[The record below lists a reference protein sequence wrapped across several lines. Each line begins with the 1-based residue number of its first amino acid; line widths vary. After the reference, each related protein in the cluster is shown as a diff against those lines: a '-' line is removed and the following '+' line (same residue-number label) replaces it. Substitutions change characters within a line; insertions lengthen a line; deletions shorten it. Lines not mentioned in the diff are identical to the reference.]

1 LRGSPRA
8 AEFSARVAI
17 WSTRAAFLMGD
28 LDPQTLPDMRSRC
41 FWALV
46 LTAACSN
53 SPDET
58 GVSAIG
64 GGGTAG
70 GLAGSNSAGSQDQAS
85 AGAGGSSR
93 GGASS
98 AGAGSG
104 GLVNGGGNGGGGRSN
119 GLAGAGGTT
128 GGAGR
133 ASGGAGGAGGASAGT
148 ANGGGGAGGASAC
161 VPNLACK
168 VSPPPTTGDIYQ
180 DCVDRINQFLTQCAC
195 LPALARRKD
204 GEACADQMAEYDAS
218 MNSAHAGAIAKI
230 CTPGGAQNECPGY
243 SSNSQVI
250 GLCMQQMWDEG
261 PPPSP
266 DCTGDCYEKHG
277 HFINMTDPD
286 VKKVACGFYTT
297 SSGKVWATQNFTR

>member
-1 LRGSPRA
+1 
-8 AEFSARVAI
+8 
-17 WSTRAAFLMGD
+17 
-28 LDPQTLPDMRSRC
+28 MRSRC
-41 FWALV
+41 VWALV
-46 LTAACSN
+46 LTAACSS

-58 GVSAIG
+58 GPDSG
-64 GGGTAG
+64 AG
-70 GLAGSNSAGSQDQAS
+70 GSAGVAGGRSGNSAGGGAGSQSQGI
-85 AGAGGSSR
+85 AGAGGTNT
-93 GGASS
+93 
-98 AGAGSG
+98 AGAANAGAASG
-104 GLVNGGGNGGGGRSN
+104 GLPNGGGGSGGRSN
-119 GLAGAGGTT
+119 GLGGSAGTSTDTGGRANAGAAGMSAGSGGV
-128 GGAGR
+128 GGA
-133 ASGGAGGAGGASAGT
+133 GAGGAGGAG
-148 ANGGGGAGGASAC
+148 AC

-168 VSPPPTTGDIYQ
+168 LSPPPTTGDIHQ

-230 CTPGGAQNECPGY
+230 CTPGGSQNECPGY

-261 PPPSP
+261 PPPTAN
-266 DCTGDCYEKHG
+266 CTGDCYETHG

-286 VKKVACGFYTT
+286 VTKVACGFYTT